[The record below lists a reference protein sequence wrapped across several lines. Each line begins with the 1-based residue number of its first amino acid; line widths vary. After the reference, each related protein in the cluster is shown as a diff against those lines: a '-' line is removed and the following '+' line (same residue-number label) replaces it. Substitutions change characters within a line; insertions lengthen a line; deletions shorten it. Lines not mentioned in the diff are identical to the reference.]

1 MDALIDD
8 VKIDAKHSFEDTVV
22 PVTEAKRLWGQRVAL
37 LGGLDVDFVA
47 RSDEAAIRRRVRETL
62 AVCQPG
68 GGYCLGLGN
77 WVTSY
82 IPADNYLAVLD
93 EARRFSL

>member
-1 MDALIDD
+1 
-8 VKIDAKHSFEDTVV
+8 
-22 PVTEAKRLWGQRVAL
+22 
-37 LGGLDVDFVA
+37 
-47 RSDEAAIRRRVRETL
+47 VRETL

>member
-37 LGGLDVDFVA
+37 LGGLDVDFIARPTKRPSVA
-47 RSDEAAIRRRVRETL
+47 ACARRSPSASPAAAIASASAT
-62 AVCQPG
+62 G
-68 GGYCLGLGN
+68 
-77 WVTSY
+77 
-82 IPADNYLAVLD
+82 
-93 EARRFSL
+93 